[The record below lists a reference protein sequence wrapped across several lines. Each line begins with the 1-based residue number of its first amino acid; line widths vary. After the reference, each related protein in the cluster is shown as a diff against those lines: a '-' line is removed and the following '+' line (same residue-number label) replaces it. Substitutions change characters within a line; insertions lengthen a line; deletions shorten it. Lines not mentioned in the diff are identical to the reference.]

1 MCVFYDRLLI
11 PLFVHF
17 ISGMMTMQKFVDF
30 KHNLTFGEIKYLPQ
44 HFAFGFSKEL
54 IHWWV
59 HVSNSWIGLPCSYM
73 DVSPSN
79 QILLKCLKKN
89 WKRKIS
95 EADGYILSLILWHL
109 HLGTER
115 IDLTELV
122 PPVWK
127 EKDFAESIQQWRK
140 KLLEIGFF

>member
-1 MCVFYDRLLI
+1 MFPIHGLDCLVHIWTFHLATRFYL
-11 PLFVHF
+11 
-17 ISGMMTMQKFVDF
+17 
-30 KHNLTFGEIKYLPQ
+30 N
-44 HFAFGFSKEL
+44 ASKR
-54 IHWWV
+54 
-59 HVSNSWIGLPCSYM
+59 IG
-73 DVSPSN
+73 
-79 QILLKCLKKN
+79 KE
-89 WKRKIS
+89 KIS

>member
-1 MCVFYDRLLI
+1 MCVFNDRLLI

-30 KHNLTFGEIKYLPQ
+30 KHNITFGEIKYLPQ

-89 WKRKIS
+89 WKRKNFRGRWIHFKPHFM
-95 EADGYILSLILWHL
+95 APSLRYGKNRFNRI
-109 HLGTER
+109 GPPSVKGER
-115 IDLTELV
+115 LCGKHPAVT
-122 PPVWK
+122 
-127 EKDFAESIQQWRK
+127 
-140 KLLEIGFF
+140 